1 MTHFH
6 KKADSRYAPKGFTL
20 IEMTIVMGIIGI
32 LLAVFVPTI
41 GGYITNSKLN
51 AANANA
57 RVLFNAAQTVC
68 QEFEFLDRNG
78 QYSEFYGTN
87 GGTPLTSDMQG
98 TLFIRVQNGVILDD
112 PDIPGVEN
120 VEVSGGSFDNGSLMA
135 LLNGASDSAA
145 APLTTN
151 PDGANSSFIGRMNRL
166 VDSFDEMCWTVY
178 IENYKVRGVFAAKD
192 LASEFIGSYP
202 ERAGDPRHRGF
213 ANLASVDA
221 AGMAANLP
229 A

>member
-78 QYSEFYGTN
+78 TSGEFYGTD
-87 GGTPLTSDMQG
+87 SDRADMEG
-98 TLFIRVQNGVILDD
+98 SLFIRVENGT
-112 PDIPGVEN
+112 IPSTIPSLAVEN
-120 VEVSGGSFDNGSLMA
+120 GSFTNDELKEILSGFGTNA
-135 LLNGASDSAA
+135 
-145 APLTTN
+145 TTN
-151 PDGANSSFIGRMNRL
+151 PDGENSSFMGRMNRL

-192 LASEFIGSYP
+192 LDSEFIGSYP

>member
-41 GGYITNSKLN
+41 GGYVTNSRLN

-78 QYSEFYGTN
+78 TSGEFYGT
-87 GGTPLTSDMQG
+87 LSDRADMEG
-98 TLFIRVQNGVILDD
+98 SLFIRVENGT
-112 PDIPGVEN
+112 IPSTIPSLAVEN
-120 VEVSGGSFDNGSLMA
+120 GSFTNDELTDILTGDGTNA
-135 LLNGASDSAA
+135 
-145 APLTTN
+145 TTN
-151 PDGANSSFIGRMNRL
+151 PDGVNSSFMGRMNRL

-192 LASEFIGSYP
+192 LDSEFIGSYP

>member
-78 QYSEFYGTN
+78 TSGEFYGT
-87 GGTPLTSDMQG
+87 LSDRADMEG
-98 TLFIRVQNGVILDD
+98 SLFIC
-112 PDIPGVEN
+112 VEN
-120 VEVSGGSFDNGSLMA
+120 GTIQIPSLAVRGGSFTNGEVNDILSGIGTNA
-135 LLNGASDSAA
+135 
-145 APLTTN
+145 TTN
-151 PDGANSSFIGRMNRL
+151 PDGVNSSFMGRMNRL

-192 LASEFIGSYP
+192 LDSEFIGSYP
-202 ERAGDPRHRGF
+202 ERAGDPQHRGF

-221 AGMAANLP
+221 DGMAHNLP

>member
-20 IEMTIVMGIIGI
+20 IEMIIVMGIIGI

-78 QYSEFYGTN
+78 TSGEFYGT
-87 GGTPLTSDMQG
+87 LSDRADMEG
-98 TLFIRVQNGVILDD
+98 SLFIRVENSTIQSLA
-112 PDIPGVEN
+112 VED
-120 VEVSGGSFDNGSLMA
+120 GSFT
-135 LLNGASDSAA
+135 DSVLTGILSGQL
-145 APLTTN
+145 PNDTTN
-151 PDGANSSFIGRMNRL
+151 PDGENSSFMGRMNRL

-192 LASEFIGSYP
+192 LDSEFIGSYP

-213 ANLASVDA
+213 ASLANVDA

>member
-78 QYSEFYGTN
+78 TSGEFYGTD
-87 GGTPLTSDMQG
+87 SDRADMDG
-98 TLFIRVQNGVILDD
+98 SLFIC
-112 PDIPGVEN
+112 VEN
-120 VEVSGGSFDNGSLMA
+120 GTIQIPSLAVRGGSFTNDELADILSGEETNA
-135 LLNGASDSAA
+135 
-145 APLTTN
+145 TTN
-151 PDGANSSFIGRMNRL
+151 PDGVNSSFMGRMNRL

-192 LASEFIGSYP
+192 LDSEFIGSYP
-202 ERAGDPRHRGF
+202 ERAGDPQHRGF

>member
-41 GGYITNSKLN
+41 GGYVTNSRLN

-78 QYSEFYGTN
+78 TSGEFYGTD
-87 GGTPLTSDMQG
+87 SDRADMEG
-98 TLFIRVQNGVILDD
+98 SLFIRVENGT
-112 PDIPGVEN
+112 IPSLAVEN
-120 VEVSGGSFDNGSLMA
+120 GSFTNDELTDILTGDGTNA
-135 LLNGASDSAA
+135 
-145 APLTTN
+145 TTN
-151 PDGANSSFIGRMNRL
+151 PDGVNSSFMGRMNRL

-192 LASEFIGSYP
+192 LDSEFIGSYP

>member
-78 QYSEFYGTN
+78 TSGEFYGTD
-87 GGTPLTSDMQG
+87 SDRADMDG
-98 TLFIRVQNGVILDD
+98 SLFIRVENGTIQSLAVRA
-112 PDIPGVEN
+112 
-120 VEVSGGSFDNGSLMA
+120 GSFT
-135 LLNGASDSAA
+135 DSVLTAILSGQL
-145 APLTTN
+145 PNDTTN
-151 PDGANSSFIGRMNRL
+151 PDGENSSFMGRMNRL
-166 VDSFDEMCWTVY
+166 VDSFDEMCWTIY
-178 IENYKVRGVFAAKD
+178 IEDYKVRGVFAAKD
-192 LASEFIGSYP
+192 LDSEFIGSYP
-202 ERAGDPRHRGF
+202 ERAGDPQHRGF
-213 ANLASVDA
+213 ASLASVDA

>member
-78 QYSEFYGTN
+78 TSGEFYGTA
-87 GGTPLTSDMQG
+87 SDRADMEG
-98 TLFIRVQNGVILDD
+98 SLFIC
-112 PDIPGVEN
+112 VEN
-120 VEVSGGSFDNGSLMA
+120 GTIQIPSLAVRGGSFTNGEVNDILSGVGTNA
-135 LLNGASDSAA
+135 
-145 APLTTN
+145 TTN
-151 PDGANSSFIGRMNRL
+151 PDGENSSFMGRMNRL

-178 IENYKVRGVFAAKD
+178 IEGYKVRGVFAAKD
-192 LASEFIGSYP
+192 LDSEFIGSYP
-202 ERAGDPRHRGF
+202 ERAGDPQHRGF

>member
-78 QYSEFYGTN
+78 TSGEFYGT
-87 GGTPLTSDMQG
+87 LSDRADMDG
-98 TLFIRVQNGVILDD
+98 SLFIC
-112 PDIPGVEN
+112 VEN
-120 VEVSGGSFDNGSLMA
+120 GTIQSLAVRAGSFTNDELTEILSGFGTNA
-135 LLNGASDSAA
+135 
-145 APLTTN
+145 TTN
-151 PDGANSSFIGRMNRL
+151 PDGVNSSFIGRMNRL
-166 VDSFDEMCWTVY
+166 VDSFDEMCWTIY
-178 IENYKVRGVFAAKD
+178 IEDYKVRGVFAAKD
-192 LASEFIGSYP
+192 LDSEFIGSYP

-213 ANLASVDA
+213 ASLASVDA
-221 AGMAANLP
+221 DGMANNLP